1 MQYLNFGILELK
13 AMSETKELLERSMQI
28 KTGDEAIPMFDIEMS
43 EMLRMLQDM
52 LVYGA
57 PNIKR
62 QSTNALRNSVRI
74 EENQIVIGGGL
85 IRYAHDT
92 NADWSTLSY
101 RQGLTN
107 PNEGWVDRIVKQA
120 LILFASKYGY
130 KVVYN

>member
-13 AMSETKELLERSMQI
+13 AMNETRDLLERSMQV
-28 KTGDEAIPMFDIEMS
+28 KTGDEAIPLFDVEVS

-74 EENQIVIGGGL
+74 EGNNIVIGGGL

-120 LILFASKYGY
+120 LIIFASKYGY

>member
-1 MQYLNFGILELK
+1 
-13 AMSETKELLERSMQI
+13 MSDTKSLLERSMQI
-28 KTGDEAIPMFDIEMS
+28 KTGDEAMPVFDMEIS
-43 EMLRMLQDM
+43 VLLRNLQDM

-74 EENQIVIGGGL
+74 EGNHIIIGGGD

-92 NADWSTLSY
+92 NADWSELPY
-101 RQGLTN
+101 RNGLTN
-107 PNEGWVDRIVKQA
+107 PNEGWVDRIVKQS
-120 LILFASKYGY
+120 LVIFASKYGY

>member
-1 MQYLNFGILELK
+1 
-13 AMSETKELLERSMQI
+13 MSETKELLERSMQI
-28 KTGDEAIPMFDIEMS
+28 KTGDDAIPIYDAEIS
-43 EMLRMLQDM
+43 EILRVLQDM

-74 EENQIVIGGGL
+74 EGNEIIIGGGL

-92 NADWSTLSY
+92 NADWSTLPY
-101 RQGLTN
+101 RQVLTN
-107 PNEGWVDRIVKQA
+107 PNEGWVDKIVKQA
-120 LILFASKYGY
+120 IIIFASKYGY

>member
-1 MQYLNFGILELK
+1 
-13 AMSETKELLERSMQI
+13 MSETKELLERSMQV
-28 KTGDEAIPMFDIEMS
+28 KTGDEAIPLFDIEMS

-62 QSTNALRNSVRI
+62 QSTNALRDSIKILGNEI
-74 EENQIVIGGGL
+74 EIGGASASGAFVN
-85 IRYAHDT
+85 YAAAT
-92 NADWSTLSY
+92 NDKWTAERWNGA
-101 RQGLTN
+101 QN